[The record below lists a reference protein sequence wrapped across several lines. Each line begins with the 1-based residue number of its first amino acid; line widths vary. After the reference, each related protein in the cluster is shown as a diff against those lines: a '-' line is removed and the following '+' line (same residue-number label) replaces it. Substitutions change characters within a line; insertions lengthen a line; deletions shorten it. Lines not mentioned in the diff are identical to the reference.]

1 MKIAFCGKGEVG
13 KSILATILSL
23 VFLEEGYK
31 VLAIDADPS
40 PHLTR
45 LYLTRLFGIEWE
57 IIPIAEMK
65 DLLYFKP
72 KDRRFAGEVCPY

>member
-1 MKIAFCGKGEVG
+1 MNRLLKNPLQIILNIIKFEKKSKAMKIAFCGKGEVG

-45 LYLTRLFGIEWE
+45 LYLTRLFGIE
-57 IIPIAEMK
+57 
-65 DLLYFKP
+65 
-72 KDRRFAGEVCPY
+72 